1 MMSAHEK
8 ALSPDRWRREA
19 AARERLVASQAAL
32 IDQLRAE
39 AGSRDEQLRRLQQDL
54 SDRAAWA
61 FRTLDTLI
69 AARTVA
75 IADNTGTSVGP
86 GHETSRLLAEIAD
99 LQQDLDLTRRA
110 LENER
115 SQRERLE
122 RALNEGYVQ
131 LKRRIAETL
140 DQIVP
145 LRATVAV
152 VSKGDEDLIRR
163 NGRRLWHFP
172 QTELQKYAGHHP
184 ADSAAAIA
192 HLEHVR
198 SKGAQFILF
207 PATARWWLDHYTQ
220 LAEYLAGRYR
230 QIFAR
235 DDVGVIFD
243 LRRARAFVPDWKADL
258 DNAIEEFQG
267 RYGRQPAILDC
278 DSGLDLARS
287 LPHGSVFR
295 PPEGLAL
302 PYLDS
307 TIDVVVCAAE
317 TPRFEEAR
325 RVASALLLL
334 PTVASGRP
342 PKSDTPNG
350 RQPSAAV
357 RLRAQ
362 WLQESDLASSPSV
375 SIIIPCHNGAHLTRA
390 CLAAVEATLPRT
402 FHGEIIVVDDAS
414 TDGTRS
420 MLARWVKRNGRG
432 RVLRN
437 ATNLGFVGACN
448 RAAKMA
454 RGDFIV
460 LLNND
465 TLPAR
470 GWLTALLRTFAE
482 HPDAGAVGGKL
493 VFPDGALQE
502 AGSLVFRDGSAAN
515 FGRGDRNPDH
525 PLFNFV
531 RQVDYCSAALLATP
545 RRLFEELGGFDARY
559 RPAYYEDVD
568 YCFRVREKG
577 CRVYY
582 QPAAVVTHREGSS
595 CGVDVTRGVKRHQVL
610 NHKKFVARW
619 KTTLAQHPERPSHE
633 NLDTWQQ
640 LANRAAHRSS
650 N

>member
-1 MMSAHEK
+1 MMSSDEK
-8 ALSPDRWRREA
+8 ASADQRRASA
-19 AARERLVASQAAL
+19 ALERLVLLQAAL

-39 AGSRDEQLRRLQQDL
+39 VASRDDQLRRLQQDL
-54 SDRAAWA
+54 SDRSEWA

-69 AARTVA
+69 ARSTA
-75 IADNTGTSVGP
+75 IPDITGSSAAS
-86 GHETSRLLAEIAD
+86 GHETARLLSEFAD
-99 LQQDLDLTRRA
+99 LQRDLDLTRRA

-115 SQRERLE
+115 SHRERLE
-122 RALNEGYVQ
+122 RALQEGYVQ
-131 LKRRIAETL
+131 LKRRIADAL

-152 VSKGDEDLIRR
+152 VSKGDEDLVRR

-172 QTELQKYAGHHP
+172 QTDLQAYAGHHP

-192 HLEHVR
+192 HLEQVR
-198 SKGAQFILF
+198 SRGAQFILF

-220 LAEYLAGRYR
+220 LAEYLARRYR
-230 QIFAR
+230 QVFSR

-267 RYGRQPAILDC
+267 RYRRHPAILDC
-278 DSGLDLARS
+278 DSGLDLARN
-287 LPHGSVFR
+287 LPNGTVFR
-295 PPEGLAL
+295 PPAGVVL
-302 PYLDS
+302 PYLDA
-307 TIDVVVCAAE
+307 TIDVVVAGAE
-317 TPRFEEAR
+317 SPRFEEAR
-325 RVASALLLL
+325 RVASALLLI
-334 PTVASGRP
+334 PAVAPGRSLKNSVSGKGQR
-342 PKSDTPNG
+342 ST
-350 RQPSAAV
+350 AV

-362 WLQESDLASSPSV
+362 WLHEIDLASASSV

-402 FHGEIIVVDDAS
+402 FRGEIIVVDDAS

-420 MLARWVKRNGRG
+420 MLARWLKRNGHG

-437 ATNLGFVGACN
+437 ATNLGFIGACN
-448 RAAKMA
+448 RAAKVA
-454 RGDFIV
+454 RGDVIV

-482 HPDAGAVGGKL
+482 YPDAGAVGGKL

-502 AGSLVFRDGSAAN
+502 AGSLVFRDGTAAN

-545 RRLFEELGGFDARY
+545 RRLFHELGGFDSRY
-559 RPAYYEDVD
+559 KPAYYEDVD
-568 YCFRVREKG
+568 YCFRLREKG

-582 QPAAVVTHREGSS
+582 QPGAVVTHREGSS
-595 CGVDVTRGVKRHQVL
+595 CGVDVTQGVKRHQVV

-619 KTTLAQHPERPSHE
+619 KKTLAQHPERPSEE

-640 LANRAAHRSS
+640 LANGAAHRSS
-650 N
+650 D